1 MGGTQEVEGKKK
13 KRRRMTDILNLESEL
28 QRIPPAPKKSVFL
41 AYIDAPIKENDTVT
55 IEDSFIGGEPL
66 WLHPDSTPPE
76 SMLTCKACNSNKHM
90 KLLLQAFSPLDYE
103 QVEELQVGLGRTPNM
118 KYVNGNDD
126 RVLYV
131 FICTK
136 CQRREN
142 SVRCIRGVKKN
153 TPSKGGQLTGNM
165 EKNLAEAS
173 SSLSSLTMGDG
184 LGFANP
190 FDLSQ
195 GNSSANPF
203 ATGASNPFGTV
214 KASEDVANTDKP
226 EPELSK
232 KMMRKLHDG
241 QKDRKFDAKRA
252 FKGYFLYVEDETFNN
267 KPDYL
272 KLPKNLKIDKE
283 ALDLTGQ
290 SEEDLEKD
298 PVKLDPRTE
307 KLSKFLDDEVFQKFQ
322 EIIGY
327 NPGQVLRYDLGGK
340 PLYYSST
347 EVAFEKIVAAPS
359 YNPHSCRVFE
369 MQLMPKMIMD
379 LEEDVSITGGMEW
392 GTIMVFSDIENYVP
406 KFDEHNVGYV
416 EEVVKVQWEN

>member
-1 MGGTQEVEGKKK
+1 
-13 KRRRMTDILNLESEL
+13 
-28 QRIPPAPKKSVFL
+28 
-41 AYIDAPIKENDTVT
+41 
-55 IEDSFIGGEPL
+55 
-66 WLHPDSTPPE
+66 
-76 SMLTCKACNSNKHM
+76 
-90 KLLLQAFSPLDYE
+90 
-103 QVEELQVGLGRTPNM
+103 
-118 KYVNGNDD
+118 
-126 RVLYV
+126 
-131 FICTK
+131 
-136 CQRREN
+136 
-142 SVRCIRGVKKN
+142 
-153 TPSKGGQLTGNM
+153 M

-173 SSLSSLTMGDG
+173 SSLSSLTMGNG

-347 EVAFEKIVAAPS
+347 RLRLRRLLPHRRTIHIV
-359 YNPHSCRVFE
+359 
-369 MQLMPKMIMD
+369 
-379 LEEDVSITGGMEW
+379 
-392 GTIMVFSDIENYVP
+392 
-406 KFDEHNVGYV
+406 VGSSRC
-416 EEVVKVQWEN
+416 N